1 MRCAAK
7 HPVGR
12 ALQLWRRLP
21 RVARIVL
28 ARLFVLP
35 PQMLGVTLVTFLL
48 VRMLPGDPALL
59 LLGRM
64 ASPETVR
71 MLRNKLGLDASL
83 YEQFI
88 SYVGAT
94 LHGDLGVSPFT
105 SNPVA
110 LDLIQRAPA
119 TLELI
124 CYAMPLTMLIGV
136 SVAVIGVV
144 RRGGLVDRGIAA
156 YGTTAGSIPDF
167 CVGLLLIFFLFH
179 KLGWAPAPFGR
190 LDVVLTPPPT
200 RTGFYTVDSLIV
212 GDWGTFRSSVA
223 HLALPVLTITIAN
236 VGAVIKLTRAAF
248 AESYGSAFVVHARA
262 CGLSQRQLTMIA
274 LRNSLGPIISLAGF
288 LTGFLLGAA
297 VLVETLFAWG
307 GLGQYAVQAV
317 VNSDYSALQGFV
329 LLASVFILLVYLV
342 ADILYEFA
350 DPRIRV

>member
-1 MRCAAK
+1 M
-7 HPVGR
+7 VR

-21 RVARIVL
+21 RVVRIVL
-28 ARLFVLP
+28 ARLSLLA
-35 PQMLGVTLVTFLL
+35 PQMFGVTLVTFLL
-48 VRMLPGDPALL
+48 VRMLPGDPAML
-59 LLGRM
+59 LLGDM

-71 MLRNKLGLDASL
+71 ALRHKLGLDASL

-88 SYVGAT
+88 RYFGAT

-110 LDLIQRAPA
+110 LDLVQRAPA

-124 CYAMPLTMLIGV
+124 CYAMLFTMLTGV
-136 SVAVIGVV
+136 TVAVIAVV
-144 RRGGLVDRGIAA
+144 RRGGLVDRGSTVYGMAA
-156 YGTTAGSIPDF
+156 GAIPDF

-179 KLGWAPAPFGR
+179 ILGWAPAPFGR
-190 LDVVLTPPPT
+190 LDAMLAPPPT
-200 RTGFYTVDSLIV
+200 RTGFYSLDSLLAA
-212 GDWGTFRSSVA
+212 DWAAFGSSVA
-223 HLALPVLTITIAN
+223 HLALPVLTITVVNA
-236 VGAVIKLTRAAF
+236 GAVIKLTRAVF
-248 AESYGSAFVVHARA
+248 TESYWSDFVVYARA
-262 CGLSQRQLTMIA
+262 CGLSEQRLVMIA

-288 LTGFLLGAA
+288 LTGFLLGAD

-317 VNSDYSALQGFV
+317 VKSDYSALQGFV

-342 ADILYEFA
+342 ADILYELA